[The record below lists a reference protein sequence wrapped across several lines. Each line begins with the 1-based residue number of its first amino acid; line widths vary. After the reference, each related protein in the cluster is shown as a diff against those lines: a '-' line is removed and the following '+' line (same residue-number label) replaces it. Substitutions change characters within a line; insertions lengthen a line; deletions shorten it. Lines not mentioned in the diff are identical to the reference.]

1 MELTPGESVPFVDRG
16 ARRRSLISPAARRV
30 IRQRM
35 LLFRQM
41 ALDRIAA
48 MTGVPEAEL
57 QRYRRELRAAD
68 LPDQLLER
76 GAGVAFTSELPQGAL
91 LYLLV
96 RAQRPQVVL
105 ETGVGPGYSTA
116 WILAALDSNGS
127 GELTSLGPGP
137 TAGRSAGVHE
147 VAMGQFVPPNLRTRW
162 TLALGNTEAR
172 LREILAHF
180 GQVDLFFYDNGP
192 VAARARFELHAAW
205 ERLTPRGIL
214 LAHHIDTNTA
224 WSAFCRT
231 QGVPAQVLDA
241 GPPPMGA
248 LALQRDARR

>member
-1 MELTPGESVPFVDRG
+1 MDLTPGESVPFVDR
-16 ARRRSLISPAARRV
+16 AERRHSLISPAARRG

-35 LLFRQM
+35 LLFRQA

-48 MTGVPEAEL
+48 LTGASTSDL
-57 QRYRRELRAAD
+57 QRFRRELRASE

-76 GAGVAFTSELPQGAL
+76 GAGVAFTNELPQGAL
-91 LYLLV
+91 MYLLV

-116 WILAALDSNGS
+116 WLLAALDANGS

-137 TAGRSAGVHE
+137 TAGRSAGVRE
-147 VAMGQFVPPNLRTRW
+147 VAMGQFVPPHLRTRW

-172 LREILAHF
+172 LREILA
-180 GQVDLFFYDNGP
+180 QSEKIDLFFYDNGP

-205 ERLTPRGIL
+205 ERLSSRGIL
-214 LAHHIDTNTA
+214 LAHHVDSNPA
-224 WSAFCRT
+224 WAAFCRT
-231 QGVPAQVLDA
+231 QGLATQWLDP

-248 LALQRDARR
+248 LSLNRG